1 MLRQLINDARYSLRA
16 LLARPGFT
24 LIAVLTLALG
34 IGANTAIFSVINGM
48 LLQPLPFPD
57 SERLVDVHNS
67 YPKMGLE
74 YASSSVPDYLDRRE
88 QAEALDDL
96 AMYDWTSYSLST
108 AGERAEAVR
117 ALRATPSLFS
127 TLGVKAAM
135 GRALIEDDGKVG
147 NDHVV
152 VLSDSLWRNRFNA
165 DPGLVGRD
173 IRLNSEP
180 YRVVGVMPA
189 GFAFPDRNAKLW
201 TSYAITPG
209 EASDFQ
215 RGSEHVATLG
225 RLKAGASIEQLES
238 QMTAIIARNAERFI
252 GMDNPQVVD
261 FGEFLR
267 AGNFQGRA
275 ENLHEQKVEDQR
287 PLLLILQAAVGLVLL
302 IACANTANLMLSR
315 VLSRSGELSVRS
327 ALGASRARIASQL
340 LVEALLLAMAG
351 GALGVMFAYAM
362 VGVLPLFGLGDE
374 SSLFSFSID
383 TRVLLFAL
391 GVSLLA
397 GLLAALMPMLS
408 LWRLDIH
415 GSIKEGG
422 RLGGGGRRTATVRSG
437 LVVAQ
442 LALATTLLIGA
453 GLLLK
458 SFVRLQDQ
466 DPGFVS
472 KGVITA
478 RIRLA
483 ENRFP
488 DMPAQQRYFEDVLR
502 EVSAVPG
509 VDVAGFTSS
518 LPFSGSDSS
527 GSYDVDGLETPEN
540 DPGPHG
546 MQRLVSAGYFQAME
560 IPLKLGRGFA
570 VTDSADAP
578 PVVIIDQYLAH
589 KFWPGESP
597 IGKRLRRGD
606 NQPWAE
612 VVGVVGTVKHY
623 RLSEAVEKETLYW
636 PLTQM
641 ARAHGMLV
649 IRSHG
654 DPNTLIPAL
663 RDAILKVD
671 PEQPVADMRLMTQRV
686 ADTLDTQRAP
696 MLLVGLFA
704 IVAIALASIGIYGVL
719 AYSVNQR
726 RGELGVRVAIG
737 AGRGDILRLVLRQAG
752 MLVVVGLVV
761 GVLVAV
767 FAGQGM
773 SALLFG
779 VSRFDPVVFIG
790 VVLLLAV
797 VALVACLLPA
807 RRAVA
812 TDPMQALRYE

>member
-1 MLRQLINDARYSLRA
+1 MLGQWINDAHYSLRA

-67 YPKMGLE
+67 YPKMGLD
-74 YASSSVPDYLDRRE
+74 YAASSVPDYLDRRE
-88 QAEALDDL
+88 QADALEDL
-96 AMYDWTSYSLST
+96 AMYDWTSYSLSVP
-108 AGERAEAVR
+108 GERAEAVR

-135 GRALIEDDGKVG
+135 GRALIEEDGEVG
-147 NDHVV
+147 RDHVV

-165 DPGLVGRD
+165 DPTLVGRD

-180 YRVVGVMPA
+180 YRVVGVMPP
-189 GFAFPDRNAKLW
+189 GFAFPNRDAKLW
-201 TSYAITPG
+201 TSYAITPD
-209 EASDFQ
+209 EASDLQ
-215 RGSEHVATLG
+215 RGSEHVATVG

-238 QMTAIIARNAERFI
+238 QMAAIIARNAERFS
-252 GMDNPQVVD
+252 GMDNPDAVG
-261 FGEFLR
+261 FGEYLKG
-267 AGNFQGRA
+267 GNFLGRA
-275 ENLHEQKVEDQR
+275 ENLHEQKVEEQR

-327 ALGASRARIASQL
+327 ALGASRRRIASQL
-340 LVEALLLAMAG
+340 LVEALLLALAG
-351 GALGVMFAYAM
+351 GVLGVLFAYAM
-362 VGVLPLFGLGDE
+362 VGSLPLFGLGDE
-374 SSLFSFSID
+374 RSLFSFSID

-422 RLGGGGRRTATVRSG
+422 RLGGGGRRTAAARSS

-442 LALATTLLIGA
+442 LALATTLLIAA

-472 KGVITA
+472 EGVITA
-478 RIRLA
+478 RIQLA
-483 ENRFP
+483 ANRFP
-488 DMPAQQRYFEDVLR
+488 DMPAQQRYFDDVLR
-502 EVSAVPG
+502 EVAAVPG
-509 VDVAGFTSS
+509 VEVAGFTSS

-527 GSYDVDGLETPEN
+527 GSYDVEGIEIAEN
-540 DPGPHG
+540 TAGPHG
-546 MQRLVSAGYFQAME
+546 KQRLVSAGFFDAMG
-560 IPLKLGRGFA
+560 IPLKLGRVFTP
-570 VTDSADAP
+570 TDSADAP
-578 PVVIIDQYLAH
+578 PVVIVDQYLAD
-589 KFWPGESP
+589 KFWPGENP
-597 IGKRLRRGD
+597 IGKRLRRED
-606 NQPWAE
+606 DQPWAE
-612 VVGVVGTVKHY
+612 VVGVVGTVKHF
-623 RLSEAVEKETLYW
+623 RLSETVEKETLYW
-636 PLTQM
+636 PLSQVS
-641 ARAHGMLV
+641 RANGMLV
-649 IRSHG
+649 VRSHG
-654 DPNTLIPAL
+654 DPRTLIPVL

-671 PEQPVADMRLMTQRV
+671 PEQPVAGMRLMTERV
-686 ADTLDTQRAP
+686 AESLDSQRAP

-704 IVAIALASIGIYGVL
+704 IVAIVLASIGIYGVL

-737 AGRGDILRLVLRQAG
+737 AGRGDILRLVLRQAAL
-752 MLVVVGLVV
+752 LVVTGLAVGL
-761 GVLVAV
+761 LVAV

-773 SALLFG
+773 GAVLFG
-779 VSRFDPVVFIG
+779 VSRFDPTVFIG

>member
-1 MLRQLINDARYSLRA
+1 MLRQLTNDIRYSLRA

-74 YASSSVPDYLDRRE
+74 YASSSVPDYLDRRA
-88 QAEALDDL
+88 QAEALEDL
-96 AMYDWTSYSLST
+96 AMYDWTSYSLSVP
-108 AGERAEAVR
+108 GERAEAVR

-127 TLGVKAAM
+127 TLQVKAAL
-135 GRALIEDDGKVG
+135 GRTLIEEDGEVG
-147 NDHVV
+147 RDQVV
-152 VLSDSLWRNRFNA
+152 VLGDALWRNRFNA
-165 DPGLVGRD
+165 DPSLIGRD

-189 GFAFPDRNAKLW
+189 GFAFPDGDAKLW
-201 TSYAITPG
+201 TSYAITPE
-209 EASDFQ
+209 EASDLQ
-215 RGSEHVATLG
+215 RGSEHVATVG
-225 RLKAGASIEQLES
+225 RLKAGASIEQLEA
-238 QMTAIIARNAERFI
+238 QMAAIIARNAERFV
-252 GMDNPQVVD
+252 GMDNEQAVG
-261 FGEFLR
+261 FGEFLQ
-267 AGNFQGRA
+267 AGNFRGRA
-275 ENLHEQKVEDQR
+275 QNLHEQQVEDQR

-327 ALGASRARIASQL
+327 ALGASRARIAAQL
-340 LVEALLLAMAG
+340 LVEALMLALAG
-351 GALGVMFAYAM
+351 GALGVLFAYAM
-362 VGVLPLFGLGDE
+362 VGALPLFGLGDE
-374 SSLFSFSID
+374 GSLFSYRID
-383 TRVLLFAL
+383 TQVLLFAL

-422 RLGGGGRRTATVRSG
+422 RLSGGGRRTATARSG

-458 SFVRLQDQ
+458 SFVRLQEQ
-466 DPGFVS
+466 SPGFAAD
-472 KGVITA
+472 GVVTA
-478 RIRLA
+478 RIQLA
-483 ENRFP
+483 ENRFR

-509 VDVAGFTSS
+509 VEVAGFTSS
-518 LPFSGSDSS
+518 LPFSGSNSS
-527 GSYDVDGLETPEN
+527 GSYDIDGLETPEN

-546 MQRLVSAGYFQAME
+546 MQRLVSAGYFEAMD

-570 VTDSADAP
+570 ATDSADAQR
-578 PVVIIDQYLAH
+578 VVIVDQYLAD
-589 KFWPGESP
+589 KFWPGENP

-606 NQPWAE
+606 SQPWAE
-612 VVGVVGTVKHY
+612 VVGVVGTVKHF
-623 RLSEAVEKETLYW
+623 RLSENVEKETLYW
-636 PLTQM
+636 PLTQV
-641 ARAHGMLV
+641 ARANGMLV

-654 DPNTLIPAL
+654 DPRTLFPVL

-686 ADTLDTQRAP
+686 ADSLDSQRAP
-696 MLLVGLFA
+696 MLLLGLFA
-704 IVAIALASIGIYGVL
+704 MVAIALASIGIYGVL

-737 AGRGDILRLVLRQAG
+737 AGRGDILRLVLHQAG
-752 MLVVVGLVV
+752 VLVVIGLLG

-767 FAGQGM
+767 LAGQGM

-779 VSRFDPVVFIG
+779 VSRFDPAVFIG
-790 VVLLLAV
+790 VVLLLAL
-797 VALVACLLPA
+797 VATLACLLPA